1 MYDDLTQR
9 ESQQLKAWKNS
20 RKAIRKAIR
29 EKQIEKQL
37 RQKALEYGALGK
49 EGVIVLQNIASSLK
63 EISDSLQSIEASF
76 NTFYEE

>member
-1 MYDDLTQR
+1 MYDELTER

-20 RKAIRKAIR
+20 RKAIK
-29 EKQIEKQL
+29 EKQIEEQP